1 MALGC
6 LFLALKRAVGCKHD
20 RLNFNCKIMNI
31 QAKNSI
37 DVEGCSKVEKGISD
51 EMQRAWNDQKWEQ
64 KENEYLHNYDQ
75 SRSHLNFEITKG
87 GIIRPIDKSMTVQ
100 EKIDRNLESRG
111 IANPNNRANVRREQ
125 RICANIIIGGS
136 GERLRLMAFG
146 SPEELK
152 KGEDHSD
159 LERQKEIELYAKD
172 VYNFMARHFG
182 EENIAYFYM
191 HLDEKSPHI
200 HCGIIPVDK
209 EKNKVSW
216 KTTFHGYS
224 AADYAKFMRQL
235 HTDLA
240 NEVGERWGLE
250 RGDDI
255 RVTGAK
261 HVSAE
266 EYRDNLRK
274 DIQSLQQEIRRAE
287 IKLKGLHTM
296 LSNLENE
303 KADIER
309 QIEELKDRAEKTG
322 EEQEENILRLK
333 AQLDAI
339 DVKIHNR
346 QEQIDDCN
354 KKLLYARQELSLSYS
369 EKAHT
374 ENKNEEL
381 EDTNK
386 SLEKENANLRTQNR
400 ELIQANQAL
409 GDDVAA
415 KYEQLMDRAIS
426 ETYQDCMNELM
437 QTTTPQQDSL
447 LDKFGVTAMAESSDD
462 IFTTGLF
469 ILAGMADA
477 ATNHV
482 ATRGGYAGGN
492 NQIPKK
498 KEDEDDVAF
507 AKRAFLAAAKM
518 FPPQRRRKLKR

>member
-1 MALGC
+1 M
-6 LFLALKRAVGCKHD
+6 K
-20 RLNFNCKIMNI
+20 
-31 QAKNSI
+31 
-37 DVEGCSKVEKGISD
+37 
-51 EMQRAWNDQKWEQ
+51 
-64 KENEYLHNYDQ
+64 
-75 SRSHLNFEITKG
+75 
-87 GIIRPIDKSMTVQ
+87 
-100 EKIDRNLESRG
+100 
-111 IANPNNRANVRREQ
+111 
-125 RICANIIIGGS
+125 
-136 GERLRLMAFG
+136 
-146 SPEELK
+146 
-152 KGEDHSD
+152 
-159 LERQKEIELYAKD
+159 
-172 VYNFMARHFG
+172 
-182 EENIAYFYM
+182 
-191 HLDEKSPHI
+191 
-200 HCGIIPVDK
+200 
-209 EKNKVSW
+209 
-216 KTTFHGYS
+216 
-224 AADYAKFMRQL
+224 
-235 HTDLA
+235 
-240 NEVGERWGLE
+240 
-250 RGDDI
+250 
-255 RVTGAK
+255 
-261 HVSAE
+261 
-266 EYRDNLRK
+266 
-274 DIQSLQQEIRRAE
+274 SLQQEIRRAE